1 MTERSAGSIHLLED
15 IPLTWDERALLRTLR
30 IPGLRT
36 VDELEEPTLRRDIR
50 RAIEIGV
57 PMARPVATARWVDLR
72 PGIAPAAVPQIFVGS
87 SASRWLEGCERAT
100 LIVVTIGDPLMAQV
114 AALADDEVTDAYHLD
129 AVGSVLVESAVDA
142 VDRDVGNAIRRAGY
156 EPTARRSPGY
166 GDWPLSV
173 QPLILQ
179 WCGAS
184 RIGVRCT
191 DDHILVP
198 AKSVTAVIGWRARRR
213 ATP

>member
-1 MTERSAGSIHLLED
+1 VGAAGSIHHLDD
-15 IPLTWDERALLRTLR
+15 IPLTWDERVLLRTLR
-30 IPGLRT
+30 IPGLRQ
-36 VDELEEPTLRRDIR
+36 VSEIEEATLRTDIR

-57 PMARPVATARWVDLR
+57 PLAQAAATARWVDLR
-72 PGIAPAAVPQIFVGS
+72 PGVAPAAVPQMFVGD
-87 SASRWLEGCERAT
+87 AAARWLDGCERAT
-100 LIVVTIGDPLMAQV
+100 LMVVTIGTPLVNQV
-114 AALADDEVTDAYHLD
+114 RALSDDEVTNAYHLD
-129 AVGSVLVESAVDA
+129 AVGSVLVEAAADA
-142 VDRDVGNAIRRAGY
+142 VDRDVGNAVRRAGY

-179 WCGAS
+179 WCDAE

-191 DDHILVP
+191 DDHYLEP
-198 AKSVTAVIGWRARRR
+198 AKSITAVIGWRPRRP